1 MVGLG
6 KIIDCLL
13 RQALGVAG
21 KTDFADSHK
30 VTVSVMNG
38 MK

>member
-1 MVGLG
+1 MVKLG
-6 KIIDCLL
+6 KIIDFLL
-13 RQALGVAG
+13 MQALGVTG

-30 VTVSVMNG
+30 VTVSEMNG